1 MNTLQSK
8 GNSLQQ
14 PQCNTRNELFS
25 HNYAAIDTEYIQTNN
40 PKKPFD
46 LVAVAFVNSQG
57 IGKAKHVSD
66 FHKYPKPEQAL
77 VEWTMTEILKY
88 RLTIGWY
95 SKGVRL
101 QNKVTGVFSGK
112 DSDLKGIDS
121 VCKYYHIPS
130 IIGFD
135 QRGVPYLRG
144 YHYSLENGYYLQQNK
159 FDYYYHIDLYN
170 VYKKPLVK
178 AIIYSNRYKD
188 LSLDSVSQSI
198 LKEGKFEN
206 LKGDDIVNVPKE
218 KLMQYVI
225 QDTNLVMK
233 LSKHTNYVILDLM
246 NAISIITEL
255 PFDRVCH
262 TNLSTWWSKIIKR
275 EFGEP
280 KQQLLQKKSYTG
292 GYVIE
297 PKKGYYQKLV
307 YVLDVKSLYPTMI
320 INYNISFDTINCECC
335 KDDSNAKVS
344 TEIMDIINDGLM
356 QEEKREQTYWICK
369 KKIGIIPNLLTIFRD
384 ERFRQQELGNNSM
397 QLALKN
403 LINGI
408 YGLFG
413 TDFFE
418 FADYRVAE
426 LTTAFGRKVLQYMKE
441 TAKEVYG
448 FDVIYGDTDSIFVT
462 NIKGIDLIDKFI
474 TECWIVDEVDVEVD
488 KVFTKFLITKKKHYI
503 GIYNDPNKEPEIK
516 GMEGIKSDRPPWI
529 QKLEKQFAIDLK
541 NNMNPTTNLQN
552 EYRKMEEGQISIE
565 DLQIKLVLQKNP
577 KEYSANSLQR
587 RLSLEKGENV
597 QQGDSI
603 IYYKSNKIGGGTI
616 NPSLYSIK
624 KYLEMFESIFEDV
637 LTVMGFDF
645 KRDVIGFT
653 SLSSI
658 SLNDYNR

>member
-1 MNTLQSK
+1 
-8 GNSLQQ
+8 
-14 PQCNTRNELFS
+14 
-25 HNYAAIDTEYIQTNN
+25 
-40 PKKPFD
+40 
-46 LVAVAFVNSQG
+46 
-57 IGKAKHVSD
+57 
-66 FHKYPKPEQAL
+66 
-77 VEWTMTEILKY
+77 MTEILKY

-101 QNKVTGVFSGK
+101 QDKETGAFSGK
-112 DSDLKGIDS
+112 DSDLKVIDS
-121 VCKYYHIPS
+121 ICKYYDIPS

-135 QRGVPYLRG
+135 KRGVPYVRG
-144 YHYSLENGYYLQQNK
+144 YHYSLENDYYLQQNK

-178 AIIYSNRYKD
+178 SIIYNNRYKD
-188 LSLDSVSQSI
+188 LSLESVSQSI

-206 LKGDDIVNVPKE
+206 LKGSDILNIPKE
-218 KLMQYVI
+218 KLMQYVT
-225 QDTNLVMK
+225 QDANLVMK
-233 LSKHTNYVILDLM
+233 LSKHNNYEILDLM
-246 NAISIITEL
+246 NAISMITDL

-262 TNLSTWWSKIIKR
+262 TGISTWWTNIIKR

-280 KQQLLQKKSYTG
+280 KQQLLTKKSYTG

-297 PKKGYYQKLV
+297 PTKGYYQQPV
-307 YVLDVKSLYPTMI
+307 YVLDVKSLYPTMM
-320 INYNISFDTINCECC
+320 INHNISFDTVNCDCC
-335 KDDSNAKVS
+335 KDDPEAKVS
-344 TEIMDIINDGLM
+344 AEIMNIINEGLTE
-356 QEEKREQTYWICK
+356 EEKRNQTYWICK
-369 KKIGIIPNLLTIFRD
+369 KKIGIIPKLLSKFRE
-384 ERFRQQELGNNSM
+384 ERFRQQELGNTSM

-426 LTTAFGRKVLQYMKE
+426 LTTAFGRKVLQYMRE

-462 NIKGIDLIDKFI
+462 NIKNIELIDKFI

-503 GIYNDPNKEPEIK
+503 GIYEDPNKEPEIK

-529 QKLEKQFAIDLK
+529 QKLEKQFALDLK
-541 NNMNPTTNLQN
+541 NNIDPVVNLQK
-552 EYRKMEEGQISIE
+552 EYRRMEEGQVPVE

-577 KEYSANSLQR
+577 EEYPENSLQR
-587 RLSLEKGENV
+587 RLSLEKGENI

-603 IYYKSNKIGGGTI
+603 IYYKSNKTGGGTT
-616 NPSLYSIK
+616 NPSFYSIK

-658 SLNDYNR
+658 